1 MRAFSAILAV
11 LGFALAGCASA
22 PEPERSGPAQPE
34 GAQVEEPGVSDGM
47 SQKLQRAEQWA
58 GDHGA
63 PVAAIA
69 GGLLMLRDLKML
81 NMEYLAGALVAFAIY
96 DPLAP
101 TWRIDVRESGAGRV
115 RMALRMK
122 SLITGG
128 DGEARQVFLR
138 NAREMAEAGGFAG
151 YEIVHYEEGIE
162 STRPFAHRYA
172 NAEIRLLRSNIFPA
186 L

>member
-1 MRAFSAILAV
+1 MPAFSAAAAPVLAAVAAV
-11 LGFALAGCASA
+11 LVLAGCASSPEQVQQERLQSESDA
-22 PEPERSGPAQPE
+22 PSELSRTLEQAG
-34 GAQVEEPGVSDGM
+34 
-47 SQKLQRAEQWA
+47 QWA
-58 GDHGA
+58 GDQGA

-69 GGLLMLRDLKML
+69 GGLLMLHDLKML
-81 NMEYLAGALVAFAIY
+81 KVEYLAGALVAFAIY

-138 NAREMAEAGGFAG
+138 NAREMVEAGGFAG
-151 YEIVHYEEGIE
+151 YEIVHYEEGVE

>member
-1 MRAFSAILAV
+1 MPARSALALTAAAAAV
-11 LGFALAGCASA
+11 FVLAGCTSAPRTSAPEQASA
-22 PEPERSGPAQPE
+22 PSSDLERA
-34 GAQVEEPGVSDGM
+34 
-47 SQKLQRAEQWA
+47 RAWV
-58 GDHGA
+58 GDQGA

-69 GGLLMLRDLKML
+69 GGLLMLSDLKML
-81 NMEYLAGALVAFAIY
+81 KVEYLAGALVAFAIY

-138 NAREMAEAGGFAG
+138 NAREMVEAGGFAG
-151 YEIVHYEEGIE
+151 YEIVHYEEGVE

-172 NAEIRLLRSNIFPA
+172 NAEIRLLRSQIFPA

>member
-1 MRAFSAILAV
+1 MPARSALALTAAAAV
-11 LGFALAGCASA
+11 ALVLAGCSSASRISA
-22 PEPERSGPAQPE
+22 PEQEEQASAQPSGLE
-34 GAQVEEPGVSDGM
+34 RT
-47 SQKLQRAEQWA
+47 RAWA
-58 GDHGA
+58 GDQGA

-69 GGLLMLRDLKML
+69 GGLLMLRDLEML
-81 NMEYLAGALVAFAIY
+81 KVEYLAGALVAFAIY

-101 TWRIDVRESGAGRV
+101 TWRIEVRESGAGRV

-138 NAREMAEAGGFAG
+138 NAREMVEAGGFAG
-151 YEIVHYEEGIE
+151 YEIVHYEEGVE

-172 NAEIRLLRSNIFPA
+172 NAEIRLLRSQIFPA